1 MIWSGVAPCT
11 TRVVNVAFAP
21 STASAATE
29 VTSLV
34 VEAGVKSRVPS
45 CDSSTRPVAGSA
57 TIAATRGPSAA
68 ADSGPARADR
78 RPLAVGSEPA
88 AVAGAS
94 TVPAPFTRPAATVG
108 TRRAASRGGSM
119 RATVIPAARV
129 NTLIMASVSTAASRV
144 RRTMIYHLAGGP
156 GGWVPP
162 ERGDRE
168 VVPPGQHCDNGVN
181 HPDRSGANQ
190 WTLKF

>member
-1 MIWSGVAPCT
+1 M
-11 TRVVNVAFAP
+11 
-21 STASAATE
+21 
-29 VTSLV
+29 
-34 VEAGVKSRVPS
+34 
-45 CDSSTRPVAGSA
+45 AGSA
-57 TIAATRGPSAA
+57 TIAATCGPSAA

-78 RPLAVGSEPA
+78 RPLAVGSEPP

-94 TVPAPFTRPAATVG
+94 TVPAPSTRPAATVG

-119 RATVIPAARV
+119 RATVIPAASV

-144 RRTMIYHLAGGP
+144 RRTMIYHLPRGYGGRGAP
-156 GGWVPP
+156 VRGGS
-162 ERGDRE
+162 RG
-168 VVPPGQHCDNGVN
+168 VVPPDQHCDNGVN